1 MHGPLRSI
9 ETRLRPRCGRVR
21 GAALGSAGLPGLH
34 GAVAPRQGSASRA
47 GQAMPRGRQRAVAA
61 FSGAPCIAGLEIGRR
76 DSACEGRAAGRGVCF
91 PDGSGLPAEQ
101 SELVR
106 GDLAQAR
113 QGAGLRPGNRASLP
127 ARGLS
132 QKRCPLSVSRT
143 REGLHSS
150 VSRTREALSC
160 SVSRSY
166 QGHFC
171 PFLCSVSRTP
181 SRDAICGVGL
191 KGAST

>member
-1 MHGPLRSI
+1 MHGPLRTI
-9 ETRLRPRCGRVR
+9 EARLGPRRRRLCGT
-21 GAALGSAGLPGLH
+21 ALGGVGLCGLPGPL
-34 GAVAPRQGSASRA
+34 APRQGAAARTGEA
-47 GQAMPRGRQRAVAA
+47 VPRGRQRAVAA

-76 DSACEGRAAGRGVCF
+76 DSAREGRAADRGVYF

-113 QGAGLRPGNRASLP
+113 QGSGLRPGNRAGLP
-127 ARGLS
+127 ARGVS
-132 QKRCPLSVSRT
+132 QKRGPLSVSRT
-143 REGLHSS
+143 REGLYSS
-150 VSRTREALSC
+150 ASRNREALSC

-181 SRDAICGVGL
+181 SRDAICGVAL
-191 KGAST
+191 KGVRA